1 MARTFSLSLSTF
13 YFYDMEKYTND
24 LAKESS
30 PYLLQHAHNPVDW
43 VPWSPDVFE
52 RAEKENKLVLISVG
66 YSACHWC
73 HVMEHESFEDEEVAA
88 IMNKHFINVK
98 VDREERPDVDQVYMT
113 AVQLMTQSG
122 GWPLNCFTLPDGR
135 PIYGGTYFPKEQWM
149 NILKSL
155 RYTYDNEK
163 EKVLEYAENLHEGV
177 QRSELITVASETQ
190 QFEKEVL
197 NELIQRWSRSFDR
210 EWGGNSRAPKFPLPS
225 NLEFLLNYGLLEDD
239 NMALQHVETTLDNMA
254 LGGIYDQVGGGFS
267 RYSVDMLWK
276 VPHFEKMLYD
286 NGQLLTV
293 YARAYAIFKKP
304 LYKRIIDQTIAWM
317 EREMLDESG
326 AFYAALD
333 ADSEGVEGKFYV
345 WTAAELESV
354 LDRHFGWFQRVYE
367 INQNGHWEEGN
378 YILLRRKSDVE
389 LCKELDCTQDELEAQ
404 LHRVHELLLSA
415 RSHRIRPGLDNK
427 CLTGWNAMT
436 VRGLCEAYAVLWEDH
451 YLHLAEKVMRWIINT
466 QCKEGKLYRNY
477 NDGQTNI
484 EGFLEDYAHTIDA
497 CIAVYQVT
505 FKVDWLTKAKELMD
519 YCLEAFGD
527 DDSQMFFFTNAD
539 TQLIARK
546 MEINDNVIPS
556 SNSVMA
562 RNLYYLG
569 RYLNEA
575 GYLDRSRTMLGNVYD
590 GMEQYGSGYSNWG
603 MVLLHEIYGLA
614 ELVTGERDDA
624 LTLRKSGV
632 PMVLQAQIDADLP
645 LTASKLDTLK
655 DQIMVCFEGTC
666 KFPTKDWDVAK
677 TQVFQ
682 RESMDN
688 NSK

>member
-1 MARTFSLSLSTF
+1 
-13 YFYDMEKYTND
+13 MEKYTNA

-155 RYTYDNEK
+155 RYTFDNEK
-163 EKVLEYAENLHEGV
+163 EKVQEYAENLHEGI
-177 QRSELITVASETQ
+177 QRSELITVASESK
-190 QFEKEVL
+190 QFDKDVL
-197 NELIQRWSRSFDR
+197 EELIQRWSRSFDK

-225 NLEFLLNYGLLEDD
+225 NIEFLLNYGLLEDD
-239 NMALQHVETTLDNMA
+239 NAALQHVETTLDNMA
-254 LGGIYDQVGGGFS
+254 LGGIYDQIGGGFS

-293 YARAYAIFKKP
+293 YSRAYAVFKKP
-304 LYKRIIDQTIAWM
+304 LYKRVIDQTVSWL
-317 EREMLDESG
+317 EREMLDDSG

-345 WTAAELESV
+345 WTASELESV
-354 LDRHFGWFQRVYE
+354 LDRHFSWFRRVFE

-378 YILLRRKSDVE
+378 YILLRRKSDLE
-389 LCKELDCTQDELEAQ
+389 LCKELDCSQEVLEAQ
-404 LHRVHELLLSA
+404 LERVNELLLSA

-436 VRGLCEAYAVLWEDH
+436 VRGLCEAYMVLGEEH
-451 YLHLAEKVMRWIINT
+451 YLNLAEKVMHWIVNT
-466 QCKEGKLYRNY
+466 QWKEGKLYRNF
-477 NDGQTNI
+477 NDGATTI

-497 CIAVYQVT
+497 CIAMYQST
-505 FKVDWLTKAKELMD
+505 FKTDWLAKSKELMD
-519 YCLEAFGD
+519 HCITAFGD
-527 DDSQMFFFTNAD
+527 SESQMFFFTDAE

-546 MEINDNVIPS
+546 MEVNDNVIPS

-569 RYLNEA
+569 RYMNEA
-575 GYLDRSRTMLGNVYD
+575 TYLERSRTMLANVYE

-603 MVLLHEIYGLA
+603 MTLLHEIYGLG
-614 ELVTGERDDA
+614 ELVISERNDA
-624 LTLRKSGV
+624 FTLQKSGV
-632 PMVLQAQIDADLP
+632 PFVLNAKVDSELP
-645 LTASKLDTLK
+645 LTASKLEMPE

-666 KFPTKDWDVAK
+666 KMPTTDWEIAK

-682 RESMDN
+682 REYIDN
-688 NSK
+688 NSND